1 MLKKIVAII
10 YKGISKAGRNKD
22 IQCQIDGSLFRPLL
36 IYFIIFIVV
45 LYLGAAAGFWQLP
58 FAISINFIRKQSVKR
73 HTSLPYTFRLI
84 PSIRKGFFLHCRAP
98 PTRFE
103 LYGIR

>member
-1 MLKKIVAII
+1 MLKKIVVII
-10 YKGISKAGRNKD
+10 YKGISEAGRNKD
-22 IQCQIDGSLFRPLL
+22 IQCQIDGSLFRPFL

-73 HTSLPYTFRLI
+73 HMSLPYTFRLI
-84 PSIRKGFFLHCRAP
+84 SSIGKLFVSGWETGP
-98 PTRFE
+98 
-103 LYGIR
+103 GQQGGV